1 MRMPLSLSD
10 THTAVSVCVRAALCA
25 VGVHTVCQAW
35 EEDTSWQSTLS
46 AGPSDWGARQ
56 ARAGSR
62 RIKRLFGGRPDATL
76 TLPEFV
82 GGTRP
87 LEAAAHSAQPSKQAS
102 RRKQAAA
109 HDRTPPHTPFPSLF
123 FCPSPCTVL
132 ESEYDKR
139 LARGGLTLN
148 RAISEVESNM
158 PQRAIYAELY
168 GQE

>member
-1 MRMPLSLSD
+1 MRVPLSLSD
-10 THTAVSVCVRAALCA
+10 THTTVSVCCTLCCGRAHCVSGVGRGHLVAEHPLGRAVRLGCAAGACGLA
-25 VGVHTVCQAW
+25 PYQAPFWREAGRDFDAARVCGRYA
-35 EEDTSWQSTLS
+35 
-46 AGPSDWGARQ
+46 AIR
-56 ARAGSR
+56 SR
-62 RIKRLFGGRPDATL
+62 RRR
-76 TLPEFV
+76 
-82 GGTRP
+82 
-87 LEAAAHSAQPSKQAS
+87 AQPSKQAS

-109 HDRTPPHTPFPSLF
+109 HDRTPPHTLFPSLLL
-123 FCPSPCTVL
+123 PSSTVL